1 MAVIA
6 VAAVSVVGMAIYS
19 LTRTMEVPGQKL
31 GDIAQQT
38 AKEGE
43 PRQIVFGLVRPI
55 GGNIVAVQEP
65 PRVERRKQ
73 KSGGKGGG
81 GGSSQTVEIP
91 RRTYAVGICEGPVT
105 GIRRAWRN
113 NKLVYDG
120 RGTEWGAKNNG
131 TFLQRFTFY
140 LGGWDQMPDPS
151 LEAVFGAG
159 EVPAMRGTC
168 YMVARDEDLQ
178 DTGGAVP
185 QWIFEVERAY
195 GYGLTSRPYPLE
207 AFETAESGASIAQ
220 ARKNKQ
226 PEDIDECQGSAI
238 VSLVNKTRVARY
250 SQIDSGPDSTES
262 SATVPEIVKTRVAR
276 YSTYYGMPENSRSG
290 ASVTYIEKT
299 RAAGYLTYRIP
310 AEPAESTAT
319 VAAITKSRV

>member
-81 GGSSQTVEIP
+81 GGSSQTIEIP

-120 RGTEWGAKNNG
+120 RGTAWGAKNNG
-131 TFLQRFTFY
+131 TFLRRFTFY

-151 LEAVFGAG
+151 LEAVFGSG

-195 GYGLTSRPYPLE
+195 GYGLTSRPYPIENLESSEALAASVRPGKADYQLE
-207 AFETAESGASIAQ
+207 ATDSS
-220 ARKNKQ
+220 
-226 PEDIDECQGSAI
+226 
-238 VSLVNKTRVARY
+238 VSLVSGSLHQSLKTYSDGEAEATDSEIGITAGSLRV
-250 SQIDSGPDSTES
+250 TL
-262 SATVPEIVKTRVAR
+262 
-276 YSTYYGMPENSRSG
+276 
-290 ASVTYIEKT
+290 VTYSNH
-299 RAAGYLTYRIP
+299 
-310 AEPAESTAT
+310 PAESTDAGPPG
-319 VAAITKSRV
+319 ITAGSLRVTLVTYSNHPAESTDAGPPGITAGSLS